1 MSPGAPASRRSS
13 RQAALQALYAVDVGP
28 RADLTRALESMD
40 SVAEHFELAHGARD
54 FADELVAG
62 VVAEHTTLDQQ
73 LEAAARNW
81 RVSRMAAV
89 DRNVLRI
96 AAWELGF
103 AGTPAE
109 VAIDE
114 AVELA
119 RRFGDDGSPRFVN
132 GVLGAMI
139 EKDAS

>member
-1 MSPGAPASRRSS
+1 MSDEAAAPRRSS

-28 RADLTRALESMD
+28 RSDLTRAEASLELVS
-40 SVAEHFELAHGARD
+40 EHFELAKGALA
-54 FADELVAG
+54 FARELVLG
-62 VVAEHTTLDQQ
+62 VVAEREELDRRI
-73 LEAAARNW
+73 EAAARNW
-81 RVSRMAAV
+81 RIARMAAV

-103 AGTPAE
+103 GGTPTA

-132 GVLGAMI
+132 GVLGAMV
-139 EKDAS
+139 EKETE